1 MLEEIKDADLVYS
14 DVELVEYQW
23 EGNQRA
29 PIKKMMFA
37 YELDKE
43 FMRKFSTFVSSGC
56 LYRRSLHNKIGLF
69 DVEMNNY
76 WDFILRVLESLKVKR
91 VAIASVLYAF
101 SLNGDNQSA
110 NL

>member
-1 MLEEIKDADLVYS
+1 
-14 DVELVEYQW
+14 VELVEYQW

-76 WDFILRVLESLKVKR
+76 WDWDFILRVLESLKVKR